1 MNKVERINAAYDYL
15 IWRKIIGGQ
24 EDVAAA
30 MGSTQPNVSQAL
42 KGAPR
47 VLTDKFI
54 RRFCNAYPTIS
65 VEWVLYEQGEMLKGS
80 QKQEQPRPTP
90 ELSIIE
96 LAATLIKENEALRR
110 QLTDAISEVR
120 TLREEMAR
128 DRDALMSIRASL
140 SAIYPQFHDRLPV
153 AAEETK

>member
-1 MNKVERINAAYDYL
+1 MTKVERINAAYDYL
-15 IWRKIIGGQ
+15 VWRKIIKGQ

-30 MGSTQPNVSQAL
+30 IGSTQPNVSQAL

-65 VEWVLYEQGEMLKGS
+65 VEWVLYEQGEMLRKTP
-80 QKQEQPRPTP
+80 QQEQLRPTP

-110 QLTDAISEVR
+110 QFSDAISEVR
-120 TLREEMAR
+120 TLCEEMAR
-128 DRDALMSIRASL
+128 ERDALMSIRSSL

-153 AAEETK
+153 AAEETE

>member
-1 MNKVERINAAYDYL
+1 MTKVERINAAYDYL
-15 IWRKIIGGQ
+15 MWRKIIGGQ

-42 KGAPR
+42 KGTPR

-54 RRFCNAYPTIS
+54 RRFCNAYPVIS
-65 VEWVLYEQGEMLKGS
+65 VDWVLHELGEMLTDR
-80 QKQEQPRPTP
+80 QKQEQPKPTP

-110 QLTDAISEVR
+110 QLTDAIAEVR
-120 TLREEMAR
+120 TLREEMSR

-140 SAIYPQFHDRLPV
+140 SAIYPHIHEDIPV
-153 AAEETK
+153 AAENAN